1 MYVPKNREVK
11 TPDDVWK
18 VITYSILHHDGL
30 FTIAEVEE
38 DVEKHLKF
46 SYYGK
51 YGKFRKSIDLPSKI
65 EVAMSGMVRKGY
77 IQKAKGECFR
87 VSVSFDKLYP
97 QEEAEKDS

>member
-30 FTIAEVEE
+30 FTKAEVEE
-38 DVEKHLKF
+38 EVEKHLKF

-51 YGKFRKSIDLPSKI
+51 YGKFRHSVDIPAKI
-65 EVAMSGMVRKGY
+65 SLAMSGMLRKGY
-77 IQKAKGECFR
+77 IQKEKGENFR
-87 VSVSFDKLYP
+87 VMVSFDKLYP
-97 QEEAEKDS
+97 